1 MVTKRK
7 KGGVKGE
14 EEGRGRSYKGYKVY
28 ISVQKSGGRGRR
40 EEGRG
45 EGCKGVEG
53 VPGIVNIRHELVDL
67 LTAVVCNVFGQRVVL
82 RGQIF
87 DFEDTQHLG

>member
-40 EEGRG
+40 EEGTRAG
-45 EGCKGVEG
+45 
-53 VPGIVNIRHELVDL
+53 
-67 LTAVVCNVFGQRVVL
+67 A
-82 RGQIF
+82 
-87 DFEDTQHLG
+87 